1 MNKEKSKKR
10 LILNILALTFS
21 IPVILLFLFFVVIPF
36 FLLLLQ
42 SPPSTNMNEVR
53 LQNSADE
60 IYTTISSYLTDER
73 EYPLLTQ
80 ENFKDAFKK
89 DCIESISQPCLSEY
103 YQYEELFLTK
113 EATYYYWTN
122 SNRDVAL
129 VCVSLGGLRDEEK
142 EGFYCT
148 GTGFANEEEPG
159 ISITEKEMENK
170 EGYSTPNGT
179 TGWNVQMDWSDNVM
193 FW

>member
-10 LILNILALTFS
+10 LIFNILALTFS
-21 IPVILLFLFFVVIPF
+21 LPVILLFLYFVVIPF

-53 LQNSADE
+53 LRNSADE
-60 IYTTISSYLTDER
+60 IYTTISSYFTDER
-73 EYPLLTQ
+73 EYPLLTT
-80 ENFKDAFKK
+80 ENIKEAFKK
-89 DCIESISQPCLSEY
+89 DCIESISQPCLSIY
-103 YQYEELFLTK
+103 NQYEELFLTK

-122 SNRDVAL
+122 SDRNVAL
-129 VCVSLGGLRDEEK
+129 VCVSLGGLRDKEK

-148 GTGFANEEEPG
+148 GDGFSSEEEPG
-159 ISITEKEMENK
+159 RSITEKEMENK
-170 EGYSTPNGT
+170 AGYSTPNGT
-179 TGWNVQMDWSDNVM
+179 TGWDVEMDWSDNVM

>member
-21 IPVILLFLFFVVIPF
+21 LPIILLFLYFFVIPF
-36 FLLLLQ
+36 FQLLLQ
-42 SPPSTNMNEVR
+42 SHPSNNMKEVR

-60 IYTTISSYLTDER
+60 IYTTISSYLADER

-80 ENFKDAFKK
+80 ENFKEAFKK
-89 DCIESISQPCLSEY
+89 DCIESISQPCLSIY
-103 YQYEELFLTK
+103 NQYDELFLIE

-129 VCVSLGGLRDEEK
+129 VCVSLGGLRDKEK

-148 GTGFANEEEPG
+148 GNGFFNEEEPG
-159 ISITEKEMENK
+159 RSITEKDIKNSK
-170 EGYSTPNGT
+170 GYSTPNGT
-179 TGWNVQMDWSDNVM
+179 TGWDVEMGWSDNVM